1 MPTTRIQEKLSTL
14 ISSQLPEFIQSD
26 YDTFKAFLEAYYEFL
41 EQDQNAQELLQN
53 ARSYSD
59 IDKTIDSFVE
69 YFLKQYCNDIP
80 RDALYNKR
88 ALVKNI
94 QDLYNSKGSEKSYKL
109 LFRILYNK
117 DVEFLYPST
126 QILKASD
133 GKWVQKTSFFMKT
146 ITGDGNSILNKNLI
160 ATSSSTKYPLLIT
173 SKKNTSTSEG
183 VSTDIFEYF
192 FDNSKN
198 VPIKSGDVIEYGVF
212 KGQVVPTPVSVTIA
226 SKGSGFRVGDILLLI
241 SGKGNSA
248 KLKVT
253 KVDSTGGILN
263 AQLINF
269 GGGYLG
275 DFYAFFNASTGIVPS
290 STFDFSGGV
299 ASVTERLGGFV
310 ERGTITYPSYAESFF
325 AEDYQGEILSE
336 FYNSTAP
343 SSTSINPT
351 GFNSILSSA
360 TGDVSDAAIYIR
372 LGSKAFYPG
381 YYESVDGFLSDNIY
395 LEDGNFYQP
404 FSYVLKIDERLSLY
418 KKAVLDIL
426 HPAGM
431 KLFGEL
437 TLLND
442 IDISSEIQALLRY
455 LTVNFQE
462 VFDAEETYIA
472 KDILKPVADNTG
484 TGEFIAKDIIK
495 PRSDT
500 IDLIADSEFYDLTKV
515 LEDINTGTSDD
526 GNSKDVVKVIGLGEI
541 FPYAESDYFAE
552 DYTLITAFNKVELL
566 DNDFL
571 AVLIREIFTS
581 QEINDFGSIFTY
593 SGYTVLNDYFAGDYV
608 GEWLPGLLKDITKP
622 LQDNLPELDDFTLSI
637 TGSLFFTSEHF
648 VEAGTPAAETYSA
661 AVTKSLSESTAL
673 QESMSF
679 AGINNTS
686 DSVQTAESGI
696 IVASDYTSEIYFASD
711 YVGTVQH
718 TF

>member
-1 MPTTRIQEKLSTL
+1 MPTTRIKEKLSTL

-26 YDTFKAFLEAYYEFL
+26 YTGFKAFIEAYYEFL

-53 ARSYSD
+53 ARSYND
-59 IDKTIDSFVE
+59 IDRTVDSFID
-69 YFLKQYCNDIP
+69 YFLKQYCDDIP
-80 RDALYNKR
+80 KDVLYNKK

-94 QDLYNSKGSEKSYKL
+94 HDLYNSKGSEKSYKL
-109 LFRILYNK
+109 LFKILYNK
-117 DVEFLYPST
+117 DVEFSYPST

-146 ITGDGNSILNKNLI
+146 ITGDGDSILNKNLI
-160 ATSSSTKYPLLIT
+160 ALSSSTKYPLLVT
-173 SKKNTSTSEG
+173 AKKDTSTSDG
-183 VSTDIFEYF
+183 VSADIFEYF

-198 VPIKSGDVIEYGVF
+198 VPINPGDIIEYGTF
-212 KGQVVPTPVSVTIA
+212 KGQVVSTPVSVTIA
-226 SKGSGFRVGDILLLI
+226 SKGSGFKVGDILLLI

-253 KVDSTGGILN
+253 KVNSTGGILN

-269 GGGYLG
+269 GGGYTG
-275 DFYAFFNASTGIVPS
+275 DFYAFFNASLGVVPS
-290 STFDFSGGV
+290 STFDFTGGAV
-299 ASVTERLGGFV
+299 SVTERLGGFV
-310 ERGTITYPSYAESFF
+310 ERGTITFPSYAESYF
-325 AEDYQGEILSE
+325 AEDYQGEVLRD
-336 FYNSTAP
+336 FYNSTSSPLTSTNP
-343 SSTSINPT
+343 S
-351 GFNSILSSA
+351 GFNSILSSS
-360 TGDVSDAAIYIR
+360 TGDVSDAAIYVR
-372 LGSKAFYPG
+372 LGAKAFYPG

-426 HPAGM
+426 HPAGL

-442 IDISSEIQALLRY
+442 IDISSEIQALIRY

-472 KDILKPVADNTG
+472 KDILKPASDSTG
-484 TGEFIAKDIIK
+484 TDEFIAKDIIK
-495 PRSDT
+495 PRSNS
-500 IDLIADSEFYDLTKV
+500 IDLILDSEFYDLTKV
-515 LEDINTGTSDD
+515 LEDSNISTGDE
-526 GNSKDVVKVIGLGEI
+526 NSKNVEKVIGLGEI
-541 FPYAESDYFAE
+541 YPYTESDYFAE
-552 DYTLITAFNKVELL
+552 DYTLISAFNKVELL

-571 AVLIREIFTS
+571 AVLTREIFTS

-593 SGYTVLNDYFAGDYV
+593 SGYTVLNDYFADDYV
-608 GEWLPGLLKDITKP
+608 GEWLPGLLKDITKS
-622 LQDNLPELDDFTLSI
+622 LQDNLPELDDYTISI

-648 VEAGTPAAETYSA
+648 VEAGTPANETYST
-661 AVTKSLSESTAL
+661 AVTKSLAESTTL

-686 DSVQTAESGI
+686 DSVQTADSGF
-696 IVASDYTSEIYFASD
+696 IVGSDYTSEIYFASD
-711 YVGTVQH
+711 YVGTVQL